1 MLVESFVL
9 YFLHALYVRKQI
21 RTINLSVG
29 SILINVVVVIAI
41 AFVVVMRMMW
51 KKERKKLKRC
61 E

>member
-41 AFVVVMRMMW
+41 AVVVVMRMMW